1 MCMIKQQAAGSQS
14 DSFLATMQLCLLLGR
29 TAMGAYRLVSI
40 HWLKMES
47 LIYLNLCS
55 VDTEVAVEDFLWE
68 KCCWK
73 LCKIH
78 QKLPMTESLFL
89 TTPGDLF
96 FNKVADSLK
105 KILWHRYFP
114 VNFESFL
121 RTPILKIICKWLLKS
136 MHSTK
141 PSATLLFSEAC
152 SFATVLIYYL
162 KQQKIEYRLSY
173 LIK

>member
-78 QKLPMTESLFL
+78 QKLPMTGSLFL

-105 KILWHRYFP
+105 KILWHKYFP
-114 VNFESFL
+114 MNFASFL
-121 RTPILKIICKWLLKS
+121 STPILKIICERLLKS
-136 MHSTK
+136 MHSIK
-141 PSATLLFSEAC
+141 PSASLALLFSGAC
-152 SFATVLIYYL
+152 SFVTVLIYYWNKI
-162 KQQKIEYRLSY
+162 KQNIDF
-173 LIK
+173 LI